1 MIYLDNVGTFLPFEK
16 KISFIH
22 RNNYEVKYVNADRL
36 PHWNDFCQRW
46 VTQGIPVVK
55 DLSLTPEQQGRL
67 DELQGTGVNAADA
80 ALYVEFG
87 AIPGRGDDADETLH
101 PFFAA
106 KEGSAEATDGTAA
119 MELEFAKR
127 VSLAKLPA
135 IRYARETGGVTLD
148 DGTFAFTTREAQAQI
163 SSVLIT
169 LQQSGHPSVVW
180 KATTGWTEVTEAEFL
195 PFASAVSNFVQ
206 NCFLAEKQVEDE
218 ILQATQIADW
228 NVEQMFEQKLASL

>member
-1 MIYLDNVGTFLPFEK
+1 MIYQTSDDTFLPFEK
-16 KISFIH
+16 KIFFIH

-36 PHWNDFCQRW
+36 PYWNDFCQRW

-67 DELQGTGVNAADA
+67 DELQGTSVNETDA

-87 AIPGRGDDADETLH
+87 AIPGRDDDETLH

-106 KEGSAEATDGTAA
+106 KEGSVEASDGTAA

-127 VSLAKLPA
+127 ALLAKLPA

-163 SSVLIT
+163 SSALIT
-169 LQQSGHPSVVW
+169 LQQSGRPSVVW

-206 NCFLAEKQVEDE
+206 NCFLTEKQVEDE